1 MVSNSLVGMR
11 RRTLL
16 LFVLALALPLASAPH
31 CFAQNKVPKALP
43 DRFGAWVSNTSP
55 IKVKPS
61 EQEASLLSESGL
73 EEFVMR
79 PYSSGSQI
87 LHVNLQQFHD
97 PSGAYEAY
105 ASLLEPDL
113 EPSTVGQLTAI
124 GHGRLIMLIGNFL
137 VIVEQPQ
144 LASTADLKELSGFV
158 RKSADTTPLPP
169 IRSFLPLGFADGT
182 QRYALGPAAFQ
193 AALSKLG
200 ETEFAPLTKEVGFDF
215 GAEAIFANYQKAKES
230 GVLLL
235 IDYPTPQLAE
245 QHLRHMD
252 AVLSPAQKQAGT
264 TVERKGSLLSL
275 VLRPPSA
282 AFAAELRSGVHY
294 QTEVTW
300 NEPTHSITDP
310 PWVVILGRI
319 LIFTL
324 LFMGLAVAL
333 GIAYGIVRVLL
344 KNLFP
349 GKILDRPG
357 QMEVLQ
363 LGLSGKRIDSR
374 DFY

>member
-1 MVSNSLVGMR
+1 MK

-16 LFVLALALPLASAPH
+16 LFVLALALAGAPYSR
-31 CFAQNKVPKALP
+31 AQSKPQSILP
-43 DRFGAWVSNTSP
+43 DRFGSWVSSTSP
-55 IKVKPS
+55 AKVKPA
-61 EQEASLLSESGL
+61 EPDAAFLAEAGL
-73 EEFVMR
+73 EESVTR
-79 PYSSGSQI
+79 PYANGSQT
-87 LHVNLQQFHD
+87 LNVNLERFHD

-105 ASLLEPDL
+105 TALLDTDL

-124 GHGRLIMLIGNFL
+124 GHGRLFMLIGSFL
-137 VIVEQPQ
+137 VNVEPQ
-144 LASTADLKELSGFV
+144 LASTADLRQLSDIV

-169 IRSFLPLGFADGT
+169 IRAFLPQGFEDGT

-200 ETEFAPLTKEVGFDF
+200 GTEFAPLTKEVGFDF
-215 GAEAIFANYQKAKES
+215 GAEAMFANYQKAKES

-245 QHLRHMD
+245 QHLRHLD
-252 AVLSPAQKQAGT
+252 AVLSSAEKQAGT

-300 NEPTHSITDP
+300 NEPTHQLTDP

-319 LIFTL
+319 LILTL
-324 LFMGLAVAL
+324 LFMGLTIAVGAAFGGL
-333 GIAYGIVRVLL
+333 RVLL
-344 KNLFP
+344 KTFFP
-349 GKILDRPG
+349 GKIFDRPG
-357 QMEVLQ
+357 QMDVLQ